1 MPNLLSPWNIS
12 LVANIILIFY
22 YIIQNLYIY
31 NIQNLLYIIL
41 GSILSYITY
50 IIIYILLSRCKY
62 LRVALSIISSLI
74 QFLLIL
80 WSYSIITQFGYMPT
94 KSIANFIIDYPK
106 YSAILVIERINYVG
120 YFFIIC
126 CISMLLYSWLKNHKI
141 LIIYFKLTNKKI
153 IFPLCL
159 ILFWC
164 FSLIPT
170 QASNLEIH
178 YLKLINSSL
187 VSLLEGDG
195 NKLEDKFVLNRLALP
210 NLSNHVNGIGKLKPN
225 ILFIL
230 MEEVS
235 KDIYGL
241 YAGNKHP
248 TSPFIN
254 SFMKNRSEELFVFN
268 NHYSNS
274 GATDISTTQIF
285 TGLQASRSGK
295 EFGHVPMLWDYAN
308 AVGYDT
314 YMIIPFHLTFQKLNE
329 KWAFAP
335 NKLSLDILVD
345 AKASNKDFVYDN
357 SILDSNVTD
366 IFIDIL
372 KDRDNKNPFF
382 GILNLKIPHG
392 DGSGVREVGYEK
404 LGCSNAARP
413 LSIYECSIFA
423 LDSEMRRIFSEL
435 SKLSLLDNTII
446 VVSPDHGA
454 AQGIRRAR
462 IDNYYQ
468 EVLSIPLYIYI
479 PLTIQKSI
487 EEKTKVLVSNL
498 NKATQ
503 SLDLL
508 PTFLDLL
515 GIHDYFLISDIRQKL
530 DGISLLREI
539 PNDRWILSMNT
550 NALRKWDTKGFSLTI
565 KGKYKYI
572 FFDNSEFLYDLETDY
587 NETYSL
593 LTNKSKKYEDLYE
606 SIRKYIINI
615 KNTREVFAEKYPEYK
630 IK

>member
-1 MPNLLSPWNIS
+1 
-12 LVANIILIFY
+12 
-22 YIIQNLYIY
+22 
-31 NIQNLLYIIL
+31 
-41 GSILSYITY
+41 
-50 IIIYILLSRCKY
+50 
-62 LRVALSIISSLI
+62 
-74 QFLLIL
+74 
-80 WSYSIITQFGYMPT
+80 
-94 KSIANFIIDYPK
+94 
-106 YSAILVIERINYVG
+106 
-120 YFFIIC
+120 
-126 CISMLLYSWLKNHKI
+126 
-141 LIIYFKLTNKKI
+141 
-153 IFPLCL
+153 
-159 ILFWC
+159 
-164 FSLIPT
+164 
-170 QASNLEIH
+170 
-178 YLKLINSSL
+178 
-187 VSLLEGDG
+187 
-195 NKLEDKFVLNRLALP
+195 
-210 NLSNHVNGIGKLKPN
+210 
-225 ILFIL
+225 
-230 MEEVS
+230 
-235 KDIYGL
+235 
-241 YAGNKHP
+241 
-248 TSPFIN
+248 
-254 SFMKNRSEELFVFN
+254 
-268 NHYSNS
+268 
-274 GATDISTTQIF
+274 
-285 TGLQASRSGK
+285 
-295 EFGHVPMLWDYAN
+295 MLWDYAN

-404 LGCSNAARP
+404 LGCSNASRP

-487 EEKTKVLVSNL
+487 EEKTKVLDSNL

-515 GIHDYFLISDIRQKL
+515 GIHDYFLISDIRQQL
-530 DGISLLREI
+530 DGISLLRDI

-550 NALRKWDTKGFSLTI
+550 NALRKWDTKGFSLSI

-572 FFDNSEFLYDLETDY
+572 IFNNSE
-587 NETYSL
+587 
-593 LTNKSKKYEDLYE
+593 
-606 SIRKYIINI
+606 
-615 KNTREVFAEKYPEYK
+615 
-630 IK
+630 